1 MILTVILIYLLLT
14 LPFFLYSFVQYRK
27 AVRYEKIYLTNWN
40 NEEYEKNAAIQE
52 PVAKLFKAAG
62 ARLPQPERMRAFTT
76 SWRLC
81 EYGKAFVY
89 TQTHFKNQMKNSLFW
104 LVFLFERKENKPL
117 KPVLRIILAVVS
129 FLLQNFVVYLLGLLL
144 DTTGIGNTIVSA
156 LLGQSESELSSLDHA
171 LRHCQAIAKCT
182 LSPAQPFLF
191 LTPLT

>member
-14 LPFFLYSFVQYRK
+14 LPLFLYSFVQYRK

-40 NEEYEKNAAIQE
+40 NQEYEKNVAIQE

-76 SWRLC
+76 GWRLC

-104 LVFLFERKENKPL
+104 LVFLFDRKENKPL
-117 KPVLRIILAVVS
+117 KPVLRVILAVAS

-144 DTTGIGNTIVSA
+144 DTMGIGNTIVNA
-156 LLGQSESELSSLDHA
+156 LLGQSESELSSLNHA
-171 LRHCQAIAKCT
+171 LRHCQAITKGT
-182 LSPAQPFLF
+182 LSPVRPFLF
-191 LTPLT
+191 PKPLT